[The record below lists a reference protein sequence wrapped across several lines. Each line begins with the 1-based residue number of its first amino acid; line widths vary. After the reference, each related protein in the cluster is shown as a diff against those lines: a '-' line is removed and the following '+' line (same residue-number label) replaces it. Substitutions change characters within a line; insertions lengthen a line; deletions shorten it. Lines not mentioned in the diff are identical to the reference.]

1 MLYMLWVVLLSS
13 ALVGGF
19 PSGEPAP
26 QPEEGAGPADPQLTS
41 IQQEENK
48 QEQSGASRHVELQLA
63 FLVEDQQY
71 ERASSSDL
79 TESDSKR
86 KASSYGRR
94 RRRNAQHFYNSYFA
108 ATTRAPATPAPP
120 AAHQDTTIAP
130 QTTENASAPR
140 DFGNIARIL
149 AIAGTKPKA
158 VDLSGSYSGRKKR
171 SDSNHAAVHP
181 FHSSKGF
188 FQYGLSQEEALS
200 DPLVTQHAQ
209 AGAQRDFG
217 DISRILAIAG
227 TKPKAVDLSGS
238 YSGRRKRSS
247 GSAVQSGSHVAGFD
261 VSENHPNSGLESEFD
276 DLTKHF
282 RTVRKRS
289 AAGGKN
295 SDDDLHGLVENVA
308 SKAVKIKSRGNY
320 GKLARAGRKNNGRR
334 VVFDSLNSSSQ
345 QRRHKR
351 GVDNY
356 IPFSVY
362 DQRRV
367 RTLKVEQNDFLAL
380 PKRLEQ
386 EKKARATIT
395 LKSAAAAER

>member
-41 IQQEENK
+41 VQQEQNK
-48 QEQSGASRHVELQLA
+48 QEQSGASQHVKLQLA

-71 ERASSSDL
+71 ERAPSSDIIK
-79 TESDSKR
+79 SPSNK

-94 RRRNAQHFYNSYFA
+94 RRRNAQHFYDSYFA
-108 ATTRAPATPAPP
+108 ATRAPATPAPL
-120 AAHQDTTIAP
+120 AENHDTTTAP
-130 QTTENASAPR
+130 QTTESASAPR

-181 FHSSKGF
+181 FDNSKGF
-188 FQYGLSQEEALS
+188 YQYGLSQEEALT
-200 DPLVTQHAQ
+200 DPLVAQHAQ

-247 GSAVQSGSHVAGFD
+247 HIVPSVNHARLD
-261 VSENHPNSGLESEFD
+261 VSENHPHSGLKSELD

-289 AAGGKN
+289 ASGK
-295 SDDDLHGLVENVA
+295 SSDDLHGLVENVA
-308 SKAVKIKSRGNY
+308 SKSVKIKSRGNY
-320 GKLARAGRKNNGRR
+320 GKLARAGKKHNGRR
-334 VVFDSLNSSSQ
+334 IVFDADSSS

-351 GVDNY
+351 GDNF

-386 EKKARATIT
+386 EARATIK
-395 LKSAAAAER
+395 LKSAAKR